1 MGSHFNHKG
10 DDHNGWNLTGGVTIL
25 DSSSKFLNCQ
35 FMNSFAED
43 ALNIF
48 NSNFELLN
56 CNFAKS
62 YSDSFDSDFS
72 EGRIAFCS
80 FDDIG
85 GDAIDFSGSKCVI
98 SDTNCSNVQDKCISV
113 GEKSEI
119 QVFSTFLSNSSF
131 GIVAKDNS
139 HVEADNV
146 ITNYIRVAGL
156 AAFQKKNIFGP
167 ASIAISNFR
176 TQNTNKTA
184 MSQFK
189 SKITIDSIDVPNESF
204 SSLDLYKQKINE

>member
-1 MGSHFNHKG
+1 MAPVFLIDSEETSIFENVEFSNTLGMGSHFNHKG
-10 DDHNGWNLTGGVTIL
+10 GDHNGWNLTGGVTIL

-48 NSNFELLN
+48 NSKFELLN

-119 QVFSTFLSNSSF
+119 QVFSTSLSNSSF

-139 HVEADNV
+139 HINL
-146 ITNYIRVAGL
+146 IMSLQIYKVAGL
-156 AAFQKKNIFGP
+156 PFKEKYFWTGKY
-167 ASIAISNFR
+167 ISNF
-176 TQNTNKTA
+176 QH
-184 MSQFK
+184 
-189 SKITIDSIDVPNESF
+189 KIQTKHDVSV
-204 SSLDLYKQKINE
+204 